1 MFSFSASQRMPNY
14 LAKGCAVPV
23 ADTYLFISHSA

>member
-1 MFSFSASQRMPNY
+1 MPNY

>member
-1 MFSFSASQRMPNY
+1 MPNY

-23 ADTYLFISHSA
+23 ADTHLFISHSA